1 MYKPAGLGQVTRR
14 TSAAVIEWQVVALD
28 PCAPYAAAVRA
39 ALLHARIA
47 VDHFHLVK
55 PASDAVTTV
64 RRRVA
69 LEVHGRC
76 GRKSDPAWANRR
88 RLQSARGK
96 RSQRSFAAMWNDV
109 TDAGPTGQLLADWI
123 AKELLRELLACA
135 RQLPAAPRSPPAC
148 SASILVRPASTSPRS
163 PYSPSRSSAGRP
175 SCWSSSRRRSPMPGP
190 RHQPADQAS
199 KARRAG
205 PS

>member
-1 MYKPAGLGQVTRR
+1 
-14 TSAAVIEWQVVALD
+14 
-28 PCAPYAAAVRA
+28 
-39 ALLHARIA
+39 

-55 PASDAVTTV
+55 LANDAVARV

-88 RLQSARGK
+88 RLLSAREK
-96 RSQRSFAAMWNDV
+96 LSQRSFAAMWNDV

-135 RQLPAAPRSPPAC
+135 RPLPAAPRSPPAW
-148 SASILVRPASTSPRS
+148 PARS
-163 PYSPSRSSAGRP
+163 L
-175 SCWSSSRRRSPMPGP
+175 
-190 RHQPADQAS
+190 
-199 KARRAG
+199 ARRAFASG
-205 PS
+205 VAGHTAPLPCAG